1 MVALDCFLNMENT
14 GRRFWSGGGELRGA
28 GDDGGLDRANA
39 SEKMAGDS
47 FGLDGGDE
55 DSLHAG
61 EDCCRV
67 GTAGGEISTSVSILS
82 TRLRLVGGS
91 S

>member
-14 GRRFWSGGGELRGA
+14 GRRFWTGGGELRGA

-47 FGLDGGDE
+47 FGLDGRGE
-55 DSLHAG
+55 DSLHTG
-61 EDCCRV
+61 EGCFIA
-67 GTAGGEISTSVSILS
+67 GTAGGGISTSVSIL
-82 TRLRLVGGS
+82 
-91 S
+91 